1 MKKRKSVACVLS
13 VLMAITA
20 LFACFSGCNKTVDDN
35 RIRVCETARSIFY
48 APLYVA
54 VNKGCFEEEG
64 LLVDITTVQGSDLV
78 MTTVISKGA
87 EIGLMGP
94 ETTVYC
100 RVNGQK
106 NYPMV
111 FAQLTKRDGSFL
123 VAKQP
128 DDNFTWDKLK
138 GKHVLAGRAGGVPAM
153 TMQYVVNNAGLQT
166 SDMKFNTDVSFG
178 MMASVFDSDDSVDY
192 TTMFEPTASEYVK
205 KGRGF
210 VVASVGE
217 ASGAVPYTAFSAS
230 KSYIEENPERIKA
243 FVRALVNAYDFI
255 MESEAKEVV
264 PFIKPH
270 FASVDDSLIEA
281 SIERYREID
290 AWAQSPVMEKQAFDT
305 LKAIMKNAGF
315 LKTDVNF
322 SDIVDNTYAQEV
334 MKEKSKI

>member
-1 MKKRKSVACVLS
+1 
-13 VLMAITA
+13 
-20 LFACFSGCNKTVDDN
+20 
-35 RIRVCETARSIFY
+35 
-48 APLYVA
+48 
-54 VNKGCFEEEG
+54 
-64 LLVDITTVQGSDLV
+64 
-78 MTTVISKGA
+78 
-87 EIGLMGP
+87 
-94 ETTVYC
+94 
-100 RVNGQK
+100 
-106 NYPMV
+106 
-111 FAQLTKRDGSFL
+111 
-123 VAKQP
+123 
-128 DDNFTWDKLK
+128 
-138 GKHVLAGRAGGVPAM
+138 
-153 TMQYVVNNAGLQT
+153 
-166 SDMKFNTDVSFG
+166 
-178 MMASVFDSDDSVDY
+178 
-192 TTMFEPTASEYVK
+192 MFEPTASEYVK

-230 KSYIEENPERIKA
+230 KSYIEDNPERIKA

-290 AWAQSPVMEKQAFDT
+290 AWAQSPVMEKQDFDT

-315 LKTDVNF
+315 LKTDVDF